1 MPESEKVRSH
11 ILPEDRDFSFRLDD
25 ISLGVND
32 KLPLSANFSTDSLSS
47 HHNRKNQYKKAFLS
61 NTQRKLCRQDLIF
74 SCRHQHHNSEILL
87 GVISRELPVIV
98 KRESMYLTQ
107 VATLGN

>member
-11 ILPEDRDFSFRLDD
+11 ILPEDRGFSFRLDD

-47 HHNRKNQYKKAFLS
+47 HHSLPLRYWFYKANSLP
-61 NTQRKLCRQDLIF
+61 QIGKLFQTNEDIA
-74 SCRHQHHNSEILL
+74 LL
-87 GVISRELPVIV
+87 RASRMCECII
-98 KRESMYLTQ
+98 Y
-107 VATLGN
+107 TLQGI

>member
-47 HHNRKNQYKKAFLS
+47 HH
-61 NTQRKLCRQDLIF
+61 RKLLF
-74 SCRHQHHNSEILL
+74 GFNGH
-87 GVISRELPVIV
+87 SR
-98 KRESMYLTQ
+98 Y
-107 VATLGN
+107 